1 MSPLRQP
8 RRSVSNAMGAV
19 SSITEDL
26 VAFPSNGGP
35 DRRHLHDGG
44 APDHQKLELR
54 PRADQ
59 NHIRLPQ
66 SIPQITRNLNP
77 NGKSQLKSKPSQFL
91 RVSAK
96 AISSSSLMAIPK
108 QWLKWEKIQNWRVAF
123 RLLLALLPTAVAGQ
137 SESEWT
143 AFKKQHGLDPNLAYN
158 DYKPGAGGAQV
169 DRNTYVYHAPVDWHN
184 PIAYPVVGAAMV
196 LSALQSVAGTD
207 YTTHGFSLSG

>member
-54 PRADQ
+54 PRAGQ

-77 NGKSQLKSKPSQFL
+77 NGKSQFTSIPFL
-91 RVSAK
+91 ACAV
-96 AISSSSLMAIPK
+96 
-108 QWLKWEKIQNWRVAF
+108 
-123 RLLLALLPTAVAGQ
+123 ALLFSKNPRARRHGKISGAIALVLLVI
-137 SESEWT
+137 
-143 AFKKQHGLDPNLAYN
+143 AFVLG
-158 DYKPGAGGAQV
+158 
-169 DRNTYVYHAPVDWHN
+169 
-184 PIAYPVVGAAMV
+184 VVFYQRIPP
-196 LSALQSVAGTD
+196 LK
-207 YTTHGFSLSG
+207 